1 MGEEYMEDIEEE
13 MEEEM
18 EAPNNDTM
26 VSWED
31 HVGVKEGLVTVPKCG
46 GLFKQDDDKVMADK
60 SHLNPSWNHKKVP
73 VWAGQ
78 FRPSS
83 IKQIQ
88 KTEQ

>member
-1 MGEEYMEDIEEE
+1 MEEE
-13 MEEEM
+13 MKEEM
-18 EAPNNDTM
+18 EAPNNDPM

-31 HVGVKEGLVTVPKCG
+31 HVRVKECLITVPKCG
-46 GLFKQDDDKVMADK
+46 GLFKQDDDKVMTFVGTDPDACV
-60 SHLNPSWNHKKVP
+60 HKGP
-73 VWAGQ
+73 IWAGQ